1 MKDRGRATCAASR
14 ARGGCGLK
22 LLVLLTVM
30 GAGLALGWMAL
41 LPVLFVQAVRERTGF
56 DAEVASLS
64 ANPFTGRVSLRGLV
78 LTNPPTFPFRDG
90 LHLRSLEADVEM
102 TSLLGERLVIAT
114 LAVDVRQFTWVRR
127 AVGPTNAEAFRANL
141 AGPVPTPPPAKSP
154 VLIKDLRL
162 QLDTLILADYAEAKP
177 RVQTHPLAFDQRF
190 RGVSTPGQLLVPA
203 VLRVL
208 VERNVAGGLLPFL
221 PPGFKAQVVEAARGA
236 ETGRRSETPTPAEPF
251 RGFLDKLE
259 ETRKP

>member
-1 MKDRGRATCAASR
+1 MKGRGRDASG
-14 ARGGCGLK
+14 ARRSAGGCGLK
-22 LLVLLTVM
+22 LLVLLMVL

-41 LPVLFVQAVRERTGF
+41 LPLLFVQAVRERSGF

-78 LTNPPTFPFRDG
+78 LTNPPTFPVRDG

-102 TSLLGERLVIAT
+102 ISLLGERLVVTT
-114 LAVDVRQFTWVRR
+114 LDVDVRQFTWVRR

-141 AGPVPTPPPAKSP
+141 AGPLPTPPPAKSP
-154 VLIKDLRL
+154 VLIKELRL
-162 QLDTLILADYAEAKP
+162 QLDTLVLADHAEPKP
-177 RVQTHPLAFDQRF
+177 RLQTYPLAFDQRY
-190 RGVSTPGQLLVPA
+190 RDVSTPGQLLSPA
-203 VLRVL
+203 VWREL
-208 VERNVAGGLLPFL
+208 VEGNVADGLLPFL
-221 PPGFKAQVVEAARGA
+221 SSELKSQVVEAVRAA
-236 ETGRRSETPTPAEPF
+236 ESVRRIESPKPSDPF

>member
-1 MKDRGRATCAASR
+1 MKGRGRDASG
-14 ARGGCGLK
+14 ARRSAGGCGLK
-22 LLVLLTVM
+22 LLVLLMVL

-41 LPVLFVQAVRERTGF
+41 LPLLFVQAVRERSGF

-78 LTNPPTFPFRDG
+78 LTNPPTFPVRDG

-102 TSLLGERLVIAT
+102 ISLLGERLVVTT
-114 LAVDVRQFTWVRR
+114 LDVDVRQFTWVRR
-127 AVGPTNAEAFRANL
+127 AVGPTNAEAFRVNL
-141 AGPVPTPPPAKSP
+141 AGPLPTPPPANSP

-162 QLDTLILADYAEAKP
+162 QLDTLVLADHAEPKP
-177 RVQTHPLAFDQRF
+177 RLQTYPLAFDQRY
-190 RGVSTPGQLLVPA
+190 RDVSTPGQLLSPA
-203 VLRVL
+203 VWREL
-208 VERNVAGGLLPFL
+208 VEGNVADCLLPFL
-221 PPGFKAQVVEAARGA
+221 SSELKSQVVEAVRAA
-236 ETGRRSETPTPAEPF
+236 ESVRRIESPKPSDPF